1 MSILR
6 KISSFA
12 AATLVAAAPLCIGF
26 CSAPFAL
33 AAPSDTPAT
42 STSTTNPTGRT
53 QDLTDWAK
61 NNCPGGEQFVN
72 DAQKNTPIYLGY
84 TKGKTYLGY
93 TTTNHASRP
102 KPENLFIDTQ
112 SDAKFKEKFGT
123 CVRVAS
129 DKTGQSTAKVYY
141 GTLFKADESA
151 LAASGFSE
159 KTQTIFQVTKVKP
172 WDLGTKVK
180 SRPGKSSDNYQE
192 IPYSV
197 STGKSDSGF
206 VNTTVR
212 TENSIELSFTQ
223 SGFYTIH
230 LKAITTD
237 PQNPDKSY
245 QAEMAYT
252 FIAGKEASVPKD
264 LQDIVD
270 GKDEGG
276 SGINPSP
283 DPGETTP
290 DTPDPEPGDEG
301 GGTHPGTDP
310 TPNPGKTTPGT
321 STPGHGDQGG
331 TSNPGTSPTS
341 KPANG
346 HKGST
351 RNPSLSASSRL
362 QASSQLGGTNLAR
375 TGGSLSRAQLPQPPA
390 NAFPT
395 LPDPATSSAKT
406 GDPAGTASDS
416 DTNPGSAADSDSN
429 SGSQTGNDNPLKF
442 QADSTSTD
450 LVTKQWIRSSSLAV
464 FALGLGAAGL
474 TGIGLLIFSR
484 LHP

>member
-33 AAPSDTPAT
+33 ATPSDTPAT
-42 STSTTNPTGRT
+42 STYTTNPTIRT
-53 QDLTDWAK
+53 QDLTDWAQK
-61 NNCPGGEQFVN
+61 NCPGGKQFDN
-72 DAQKNTPIYLGY
+72 DTSSNTPIYLGY
-84 TKGKTYLGY
+84 ADGKTYLGY
-93 TTTNHASRP
+93 TNTTHASGVNS
-102 KPENLFIDTQ
+102 KNLFNDTR
-112 SDAKFKEKFGT
+112 SDDKFKEKFGT
-123 CVRVAS
+123 CVRVAPN
-129 DKTGQSTAKVYY
+129 KTEQPTAKVFY
-141 GTLFKADESA
+141 GALFKADKSA
-151 LAASGFSE
+151 LTASGFSE

-192 IPYSV
+192 MPYSV

-290 DTPDPEPGDEG
+290 DTP
-301 GGTHPGTDP
+301 
-310 TPNPGKTTPGT
+310 K
-321 STPGHGDQGG
+321 PGHGEEGG
-331 TSNPGTSPTS
+331 DTSSGSEPTAHPGTSPTS

-351 RNPSLSASSRL
+351 RNPSLSSSSRL

-450 LVTKQWIRSSSLAV
+450 LATKQWIRSSSLAV

>member
-192 IPYSV
+192 MPYSV

-362 QASSQLGGTNLAR
+362 LGTNLSR

>member
-12 AATLVAAAPLCIGF
+12 ATTLVAAAPLCIGF

-33 AAPSDTPAT
+33 ATPGDTPAT
-42 STSTTNPTGRT
+42 STSTTDPVRQPQN
-53 QDLTDWAK
+53 LNDWSKA
-61 NNCPGGEQFVN
+61 NCPGGEQFVN

-84 TKGKTYLGY
+84 ANGNTYLGY
-93 TTTNHASRP
+93 TNTTWETDPNRTKP
-102 KPENLFIDTQ
+102 KNEFID
-112 SDAKFKEKFGT
+112 AKTLKTVKIEDGKSKEVLTYKREFGT
-123 CVRVAS
+123 CVRVAA

-151 LAASGFSE
+151 LSASGFSKNTE
-159 KTQTIFQVTKVKP
+159 TVFQVTKVKTWEP
-172 WDLGTKVK
+172 GTKIE
-180 SRPGKSSDNYQE
+180 SRASESSDSYQE
-192 IPYSV
+192 MPHSV
-197 STGKSDSGF
+197 ANNSSDSGF
-206 VNTTVR
+206 NNR
-212 TENSIELSFTQ
+212 LIGTEDWIYLRFSQ
-223 SGFYTIH
+223 SGFYTIY

-237 PQNPDKSY
+237 PQNPNKPY
-245 QAEMAYT
+245 QTEMAYT
-252 FIAGKEASVPKD
+252 FIVGKEASVPKD

-270 GKDEGG
+270 GKDEEG
-276 SGINPSP
+276 SENPPTP

-290 DTPDPEPGDEG
+290 DTPDPEPGDGDEG
-301 GGTHPGTDP
+301 GDTH
-310 TPNPGKTTPGT
+310 
-321 STPGHGDQGG
+321 
-331 TSNPGTSPTS
+331 PGTSPTS
-341 KPANG
+341 KPTNG
-346 HKGST
+346 HDGAA
-351 RNPSLSASSRL
+351 RNPDLSSSSRL
-362 QASSQLGGTNLAR
+362 EASSQLGGTNLAR

-395 LPDPATSSAKT
+395 LPDPASSSAKA
-406 GDPAGTASDS
+406 GDPAGTASNS
-416 DTNPGSAADSDSN
+416 NTNPGSAADNGSD

-450 LVTKQWIRSSSLAV
+450 LATKQWIRSSSLAV